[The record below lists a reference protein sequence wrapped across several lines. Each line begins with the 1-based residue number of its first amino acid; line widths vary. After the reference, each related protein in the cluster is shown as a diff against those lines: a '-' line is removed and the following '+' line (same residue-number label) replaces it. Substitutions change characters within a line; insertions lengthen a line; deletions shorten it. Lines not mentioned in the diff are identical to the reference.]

1 MKRTIARDRLE
12 VGEFTYAQSIGM
24 PAKRQYKLQAVQFLK
39 LRRSLIYDLIQG
51 YLRVGHSFTNLI
63 KVTYMSSLSA
73 INVDQRGHAYSS
85 AVTVYESLG
94 AGHRLKMCW

>member
-12 VGEFTYAQSIGM
+12 VGELTYAQSIGM

-63 KVTYMSSLSA
+63 KVTYMRSLSA
-73 INVDQRGHAYSS
+73 SSVGRRCYAYSIL
-85 AVTVYESLG
+85 VTVHRSLS
-94 AGHRLKMCW
+94 AGHRSKICR

>member
-63 KVTYMSSLSA
+63 KVTCMRSLSA
-73 INVDQRGHAYSS
+73 SSIDRRCYAYSY
-85 AVTVYESLG
+85 AVTVHLSLS
-94 AGHRLKMCW
+94 AGPRSKMCS